1 MLSNNSDSQSKFPI
15 LKTRSL
21 TLKISKSE
29 IIFNF
34 SCLVLQNEL
43 FENFDGFD
51 LKELIFLDHYDY
63 WIC

>member
-51 LKELIFLDHYDY
+51 LKELIF
-63 WIC
+63 